1 MNGGFNPNNPQN
13 GFNPNQQYNDN
24 PESNNNSSNNMPNN
38 YGQHLTD
45 RIGQVTDFI
54 NNMADGRRNRNQQ
67 QQENYYNDQPLNNVF
82 ADDPNEAI
90 VKKAFA
96 MGVISLVLSI
106 VGIIVFWISVLATD
120 TSVLGVFIST
130 VFTIAGFV
138 TGIIA
143 IVNSSKYNKICRNVE
158 LVNSVNKKKNQKALV
173 MAIIGVV
180 FSGLSIVSCVACGG
194 CAGCLA
200 CIGIANS

>member
-1 MNGGFNPNNPQN
+1 MNGGFNPNNPQG
-13 GFNPNQQYNDN
+13 GFDPNQQYRDN
-24 PESNNNSSNNMPNN
+24 PESNNNNMAGNN
-38 YGQHLTD
+38 YGQNITD

-54 NNMADGRRNRNQQ
+54 NDMADGRRNRHQQ
-67 QQENYYNDQPLNNVF
+67 QQDNYYNDQPLNNVF

-96 MGVISLVLSI
+96 MGVISLVLSV
-106 VGIIVFWISVLATD
+106 VGIVVFWISLIAKD
-120 TSVLGVFIST
+120 TNVVGMAISM

-143 IVNSSKYNKICRNVE
+143 IVNSSKYNKLCRSME
-158 LVNSVNKKKNQKALV
+158 LINSVNKKKNQRALV
-173 MAIIGVV
+173 LAILGVV
-180 FSGLSIVSCVACGG
+180 FSSLSIVSCTACGG

-200 CIGIANS
+200 CIGIANM